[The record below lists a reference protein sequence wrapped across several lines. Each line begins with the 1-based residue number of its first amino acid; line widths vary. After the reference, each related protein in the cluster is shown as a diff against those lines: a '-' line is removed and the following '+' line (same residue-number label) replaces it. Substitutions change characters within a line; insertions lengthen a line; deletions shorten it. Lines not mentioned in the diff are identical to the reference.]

1 MSTQTAP
8 KTNREADAVSLGPM
22 GLDEARRRLRRHG
35 SNTLQEKRS
44 RSVLDILRGGLREP
58 MFLLLLAAAALYLA
72 LGDIGEGP
80 FMIVGAVATIFYV
93 PPLAS
98 ILRVS
103 PPSLSWLATTLTL
116 AALAGG
122 WFGLAKR
129 LRSARASHEEQRT
142 PA

>member
-1 MSTQTAP
+1 
-8 KTNREADAVSLGPM
+8 
-22 GLDEARRRLRRHG
+22 
-35 SNTLQEKRS
+35 
-44 RSVLDILRGGLREP
+44 
-58 MFLLLLAAAALYLA
+58 MFLFLLAAAALYLT

-80 FMIVGAVATIFYV
+80 FMIVGAVAMVLNV

-116 AALAGG
+116 AVLSGG
-122 WFGLAKR
+122 RFGLAKR
-129 LRSARASHEEQRT
+129 LRSARASHKEQRT